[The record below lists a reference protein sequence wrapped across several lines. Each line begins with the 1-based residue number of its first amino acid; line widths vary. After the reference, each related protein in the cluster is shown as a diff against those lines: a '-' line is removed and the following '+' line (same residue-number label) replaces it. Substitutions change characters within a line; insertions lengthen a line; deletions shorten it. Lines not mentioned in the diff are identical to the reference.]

1 MEKDEK
7 DLNFEK
13 KLNDISESI
22 RQSDSEHEKKL
33 LQTRYYEKLVLKT
46 SEGKEITFNN
56 VFITVER
63 NKEGDMEYHFRWA
76 KENEQ
81 GEMTIDE
88 KMMAKQNGDVYLA
101 DNVRN
106 DQLLKEY
113 LENSKIDMKS
123 ILAENDKQKGRL
135 LAVAD
140 EENEREEERDK
151 EKEAEEQPKNEE
163 QEEKKAEEDLK
174 KDDEEI
180 EISKFRRIKDNHLQE
195 RMPKVFNNSSDY
207 AIAYSATLG
216 SFVVLEA
223 KEEINEK
230 GELSKTWKV
239 NENVQTAG
247 TNYRSIISADARGEK
262 LERKVPYALL
272 RTNDSQKE
280 IAITLEAQNYGEL
293 DIETVDVMPCQER
306 FARPVRVQGEGIEG
320 QESLDRRMIY
330 ERSGTSDGV
339 NAAEHDA
346 VHGAI
351 EEEQEKK
358 ESGENIDPSQITE
371 ETPITIPGVTYEEGE
386 EFSYGDLAKI
396 KGETVQDLVR
406 EKGQDNEKFIAE
418 AKTIY
423 EQKSAEA
430 KEQGMKLK
438 DYIKIFLL
446 RSSTRSNDDDAKVLG
461 PSDSRYYW

>member
-101 DNVRN
+101 DNVRD

-272 RTNDSQKE
+272 RTNDSKKE

-320 QESLDRRMIY
+320 QETLERRKAY
-330 ERSGTSDGV
+330 ERAGTSDGV

-346 VHGAI
+346 THAAKNI
-351 EEEQEKK
+351 E
-358 ESGENIDPSQITE
+358 PSQITE
-371 ETPITIPGVTYEEGE
+371 KTPITIPGVTYKDGE
-386 EFSYGDLAKI
+386 EFTYGDLAKI
-396 KGETVQDLVR
+396 KGKTVQDLVR
-406 EKGQDNEKFIAE
+406 EQGQCDEKFIAE
-418 AKTIY
+418 AKAIY
-423 EQKSAEA
+423 EQ
-430 KEQGMKLK
+430 
-438 DYIKIFLL
+438 
-446 RSSTRSNDDDAKVLG
+446 RSDEEKSNDDDAMILG
-461 PSDSRYYW
+461 PSSRDYRG